1 MFSWILQITILSII
15 LIWLVHHI
23 FHFLKDTLTVPKMK
37 DLVNEPDKK
46 YKNMYEIINN
56 QNSKDF
62 RENLLPTVDTSNTQ
76 MKNELKNYLK
86 KQMQT

>member
-1 MFSWILQITILSII
+1 
-15 LIWLVHHI
+15 
-23 FHFLKDTLTVPKMK
+23 MK

-86 KQMQT
+86 SQHTSTSTSISDLIPSSKKKIKITELI

>member
-1 MFSWILQITILSII
+1 
-15 LIWLVHHI
+15 
-23 FHFLKDTLTVPKMK
+23 MK